1 MTSDQFNNGKSVI
14 GTTQKFG
21 DGTITNRSDGSSSRT
36 QKFGSGIMTNEKI
49 TKLGTTYPMAPY
61 SRSGSSST
69 TPSGSRPYYS
79 LSQGSSSCS
88 SSRSGSS
95 SKK

>member
-1 MTSDQFNNGKSVI
+1 MTTDQFNNGKSVT

-49 TKLGTTYPMAPY
+49 TKPGTTYPTTPY

-69 TPSGSRPYYS
+69 APSGFRPYN
-79 LSQGSSSCS
+79 SSSSSSSSS